1 MSQAGAPDQP
11 DAHHGP
17 EIPPHPYPSGK
28 TLLNATFALLRQ
40 DKHMF
45 ALPFVGILF
54 GVIASLLFFVP
65 GYGIGWLINGRQDG
79 KIAYYAGAALA
90 CFGAT
95 IVSVFFQTALVIGA
109 NQRADGGDP
118 TLQSCLRGAWKHR
131 TKILAWSIVTATV
144 GFVLQFIQERLGFLG
159 SLLNLVG
166 GLAWGIATFV
176 VVPVLVAEDVDPVT
190 AIKRSTHVLRD
201 TWGTS
206 LRTAARGGALAIG
219 FWLVPFALLM
229 IGGLMAF
236 AGPPDQHVF
245 GVVLL
250 AAGIAALIVVGSLV
264 GAAGAYARA
273 LIYRYAVG
281 LPTPGIDTRVL
292 AGAFSS
298 KG

>member
-1 MSQAGAPDQP
+1 MTNDGTSDQP
-11 DAHHGP
+11 DVHRRP
-17 EIPPHPYPSGK
+17 EIPPHPYPDGK
-28 TLLNATFALLRQ
+28 ELLSATFALLRQ

-45 ALPFVGILF
+45 ALPFVGIVF
-54 GVIASLLFFVP
+54 GVLASVLFFAP
-65 GYGIGWLINGRQDG
+65 GYGIGWLLNGQEDG

-118 TLQSCLRGAWKHR
+118 TLRSCLRGAWKHR
-131 TKILAWSIVTATV
+131 GRILAWSVVTATV
-144 GFVLQFIQERLGFLG
+144 GFVLQMIQERLGFLG
-159 SLLNLVG
+159 SLINLFG

-176 VVPVLVAEDVDPVT
+176 VVPVLVAEDVGPVT
-190 AIKRSTHVLRD
+190 AIRRSTHVLRD

-206 LRTAARGGALAIG
+206 LRTAARGGALAVG
-219 FWLVPFALLM
+219 FWVAAVILLVV
-229 IGGLMAF
+229 GGLMTF
-236 AGPPDQHVF
+236 SGPPELFAF
-245 GVVLL
+245 GVAILVV
-250 AAGIAALIVVGSLV
+250 AITFVIVVVSVV

-281 LPTPGIDTRVL
+281 LPTPGINTRVL
-292 AGAFSS
+292 AGAFRS